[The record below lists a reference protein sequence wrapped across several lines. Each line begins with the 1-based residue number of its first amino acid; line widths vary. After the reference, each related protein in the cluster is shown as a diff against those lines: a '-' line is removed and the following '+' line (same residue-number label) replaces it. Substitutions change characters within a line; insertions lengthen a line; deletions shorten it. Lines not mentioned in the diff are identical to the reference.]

1 MQMDGE
7 EGSSQPTKPPPK
19 KVGFKGRRAKRKFTR
34 NQRTGSEQKGCL
46 SRRRYHEYK
55 VARAAAIAAAAPP
68 PAMDRAVASSTS
80 RVAVSSPTK
89 KEFKAALRRYVT
101 DLRAVTSAN
110 ETQQRRNSSLK
121 RKLEEKNETI
131 KAATRQNSLH
141 KAALKKSSKEISR
154 VKSALHREMAFRV
167 EDAERAQATAA
178 AAEAAFEKERA
189 AAEAAFE
196 KERLEFQTKFKAQQ
210 QQFELYLKEAVSEAK
225 VCLIVVI
232 VLFI

>member
-19 KVGFKGRRAKRKFTR
+19 KVGFKGKRAKRKFTR
-34 NQRTGSEQKGCL
+34 NQRTGSEQKGGL

-68 PAMDRAVASSTS
+68 SAMDRAVASSTS
-80 RVAVSSPTK
+80 RAAVSSPTK

-101 DLRAVTSAN
+101 DLRAVIAAN

-141 KAALKKSSKEISR
+141 KAALKKSAKEISR
-154 VKSALHREMAFRV
+154 VESALHREMAFRV

-178 AAEAAFEKERA
+178 AAEAAFEKER
-189 AAEAAFE
+189 
-196 KERLEFQTKFKAQQ
+196 LEFQTKFKAQQ
-210 QQFELYLKEAVSEAK
+210 QQFELYLKEAFSEAK
-225 VCLIVVI
+225 VCLIGVI
-232 VLFI
+232 VLFT